1 MPPYSMKMSATGLEK
16 RVRGGCR
23 RSVRREV
30 LRLAERVFRPE
41 AFSIIAL
48 LNGGRGSGD
57 VVSFARGLRR
67 GWAWV
72 GR

>member
-1 MPPYSMKMSATGLEK
+1 M
-16 RVRGGCR
+16 
-23 RSVRREV
+23 RREV

-48 LNGGRGSGD
+48 LNGVRWGGD